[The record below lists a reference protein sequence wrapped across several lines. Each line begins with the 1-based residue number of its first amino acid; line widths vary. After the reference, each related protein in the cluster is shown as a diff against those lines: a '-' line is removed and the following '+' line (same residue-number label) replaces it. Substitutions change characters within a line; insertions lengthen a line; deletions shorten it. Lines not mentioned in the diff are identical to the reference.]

1 MLLSHVAVHRPARRV
16 EREAR
21 GRVSLQPRGT
31 LRTDAATPAPSPKRR
46 HARIYVYRFQKTY
59 ALWLC
64 LLLFIYSVVIFGL
77 EFEAPYV
84 LPALKLIAPL
94 PLEER
99 ALAAQQFLAFGQT
112 LWPALAV
119 LIVAAAVFSLH
130 LTHRLAGPLH
140 RLHQSARELAQGNLT
155 LRVRLRRGDEL
166 HELAH
171 VANTAL
177 VNLDQAFGDIRAH
190 GAHSQTAVGRVVE
203 ALRAQPG
210 ANPEYLADWE
220 GALKESEQLEA
231 VLQRFRFAERLS
243 GPGGLDGH
251 ASSRAE
257 PTRNNPDRVA
267 HCVGHRG
274 DSELSRDSRLSEL
287 RRTCQD
293 GRGQYSRARRGEPF
307 GRLLC
312 RHRRLL
318 G

>member
-1 MLLSHVAVHRPARRV
+1 M
-16 EREAR
+16 
-21 GRVSLQPRGT
+21 
-31 LRTDAATPAPSPKRR
+31 TDAATPAPSPKRR

-77 EFEAPYV
+77 EFAAPYV

-190 GAHSQTAVGRVVE
+190 GAHSQAAVGRVVE

-231 VLQRFRFAERLS
+231 VLQRFRFAERLH
-243 GPGGLDGH
+243 GQGAGWARVVAG
-251 ASSRAE
+251 RTNAE
-257 PTRNNPDRVA
+257 
-267 HCVGHRG
+267 
-274 DSELSRDSRLSEL
+274 
-287 RRTCQD
+287 
-293 GRGQYSRARRGEPF
+293 
-307 GRLLC
+307 
-312 RHRRLL
+312 
-318 G
+318 